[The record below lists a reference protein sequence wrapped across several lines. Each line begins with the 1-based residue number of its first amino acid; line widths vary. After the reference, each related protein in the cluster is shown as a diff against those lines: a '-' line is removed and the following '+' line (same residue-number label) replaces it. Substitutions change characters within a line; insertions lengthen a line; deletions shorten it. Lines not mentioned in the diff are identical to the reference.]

1 MPGSMRQRGENSWN
15 LRVYAGRDAVT
26 GRKISI
32 ERTVR
37 GNKRE
42 ASKALAAMVADVD
55 SCPVASAG
63 KGTVAELCRE
73 WLDHAAPSFSPKTVE
88 TTRMY
93 IEDPIIPVLGSLP
106 VTKLTPA
113 DLDRFYRHLLEVG
126 RSRGPYAPATIRRV
140 HGIVRRA
147 LTQGVRWG
155 WITHNPAVDASPP
168 RVPRRE
174 MKPPDPDQVVRLFR
188 LATESDPELATFI
201 MLAASSG
208 ARRGELL
215 ALRWNDIDL
224 DRGSLSIERGI
235 VLVDGI
241 LIEQGT
247 KTHQSRRISLD
258 AGTVSALNAHRL
270 RLTARAQEAGATVTS
285 ESFVFSNSVD
295 GSSPWHPDSTTRAFR
310 KICEGAGVSDVRL
323 HDLRHYV
330 ATRLLTAGVDVR
342 TVAGRLGHRNPSTT
356 LNVYSHF
363 VPESDQEAADALGR
377 IFQDAV
383 HVFGEAESDR
393 PLVESRP
400 RRASGS
406 DPRRLQGP
414 K

>member
-15 LRVYAGRDAVT
+15 LRVYAGRDAAT
-26 GRKISI
+26 GRKISV

-42 ASKALAAMVADVD
+42 ASKVLAAMVAEVD
-55 SCPVASAG
+55 RRPVTSAG

-73 WLDHAAPSFSPKTVE
+73 WLDFATSSFSPKTVE

-93 IEDPIIPVLGSLP
+93 IEDPIVPLLGSLQ
-106 VTKLTPA
+106 VARLTPS
-113 DLDRFYRHLLEVG
+113 DLDRFYRQLLEVG

-140 HGIVRRA
+140 HGIIRRA
-147 LTQGVRWG
+147 LSQGVRWG
-155 WITHNPAVDASPP
+155 WITHNPAIDASPP
-168 RVPRRE
+168 RVPLKE
-174 MKPPDPDQVVRLFR
+174 LKPPDPDQVVRVFH
-188 LATESDPELATFI
+188 LAQESDPELATFI

-215 ALRWNDIDL
+215 ALRWSDVDL
-224 DRGSLSIERGI
+224 DRGRLSIERGI
-235 VLVDGI
+235 VRVGDG

-258 AGTVSALNAHRL
+258 AGTVAALRSHEAL
-270 RLTARAQEAGATVTS
+270 MIERAQAVSCVMTPQG
-285 ESFVFSNSVD
+285 FIFSHSVD
-295 GSSPWHPDSTTRAFR
+295 CSSPWHPDSTSRAFR
-310 KICEGAGVSDVRL
+310 RICHQAGVTGVRL

-330 ATRLLTAGVDVR
+330 ATRLLAAGVDVR

-363 VPESDQEAADALGR
+363 VPETDQEAAETLGR
-377 IFQDAV
+377 IFEDA
-383 HVFGEAESDR
+383 GK
-393 PLVESRP
+393 
-400 RRASGS
+400 
-406 DPRRLQGP
+406 P
-414 K
+414 KS

>member
-15 LRVYAGRDAVT
+15 LRVYAGRDAAT
-26 GRKISI
+26 GRKISV

-42 ASKALAAMVADVD
+42 ASKVLAAMVAEVD
-55 SCPVASAG
+55 RRPVTSVG

-73 WLDHAAPSFSPKTVE
+73 WLELAAPSFSPKTVE

-93 IEDPIIPVLGSLP
+93 IEDPIIPLLGSLQ
-106 VTKLTPA
+106 VAKLTPS
-113 DLDRFYRHLLEVG
+113 DLDRFYRQLLDVG

-140 HGIVRRA
+140 HGIIRRA

-155 WITHNPAVDASPP
+155 WINHNPAIDASPP
-168 RVPRRE
+168 RVPMKE
-174 MKPPDPDQVVRLFR
+174 LKPPDPAQVVRVFN
-188 LATESDPELATFI
+188 LAREADPELATFI

-215 ALRWNDIDL
+215 ALRWRDIDL
-224 DRGSLSIERGI
+224 DRGRLSIERGI
-235 VLVDGI
+235 VRVDRD

-258 AGTVSALNAHRL
+258 AGTVAALIAHKLRMLERAESAAAVI
-270 RLTARAQEAGATVTS
+270 TP
-285 ESFVFSNSVD
+285 ESFVFSNAVD
-295 GSSPWHPDSTTRAFR
+295 GVSPWHPDSTSRAFR
-310 KICEGAGVSDVRL
+310 RISLQAGVMGIRL

-330 ATRLLTAGVDVR
+330 ATRLLAAGVDVR

-363 VPESDQEAADALGR
+363 VPEADQEAADALGR
-377 IFQDAV
+377 IFDDA
-383 HVFGEAESDR
+383 GRADQESQT
-393 PLVESRP
+393 P
-400 RRASGS
+400 
-406 DPRRLQGP
+406 RLQVSDG
-414 K
+414 

>member
-42 ASKALAAMVADVD
+42 ASKVLAAMVAEVD
-55 SCPVASAG
+55 QRPVASAG
-63 KGTVAELCRE
+63 KETVADLFRE
-73 WLDHAAPSFSPKTVE
+73 WLAHAAPSFSPKTVE

-93 IEDPIIPVLGSLP
+93 IEDPIIPVLGSLL
-106 VTKLTPA
+106 VTKLTPSH
-113 DLDRFYRHLLEVG
+113 LDRFYRELLEVG

-140 HGIVRRA
+140 HGIIRRA

-155 WITHNPAVDASPP
+155 WITHNPAIDASPP
-168 RVPRRE
+168 RVPMKE
-174 MKPPDPDQVVRLFR
+174 LKPPDPGQVVQLFR
-188 LATESDPELATFI
+188 LAEESDLELATFI
-201 MLAASSG
+201 ILAASSG

-215 ALRWNDIDL
+215 ALRWSDIDL
-224 DRGSLSIERGI
+224 DPGRLSIERGI
-235 VLVDGI
+235 VLVNGD

-258 AGTVSALNAHRL
+258 AGTVSALRAHE
-270 RLTARAQEAGATVTS
+270 ARAIERAKAASSAVTT
-285 ESFVFSNSVD
+285 ESFVFSHSVD
-295 GSSPWHPDSTTRAFR
+295 GSSPWHPDSTSRAFR
-310 KICEGAGVSDVRL
+310 KICEQAGVTGVRL

-330 ATRLLTAGVDVR
+330 ATRLLAAGVDVR

-363 VPESDQEAADALGR
+363 VPETDREAADALGR
-377 IFQDAV
+377 IFDDAT
-383 HVFGEAESDR
+383 R
-393 PLVESRP
+393 PDS
-400 RRASGS
+400 
-406 DPRRLQGP
+406 
-414 K
+414 

>member
-26 GRKISI
+26 GRKISV

-42 ASKALAAMVADVD
+42 ASKVLAAMVAEVD
-55 SCPVASAG
+55 RRPVTSAG
-63 KGTVAELCRE
+63 KGTVADLCRE
-73 WLDHAAPSFSPKTVE
+73 WLEFATPSFSPKTVE

-93 IEDPIIPVLGSLP
+93 IDDPIIPVLGSLQ
-106 VTKLTPA
+106 VAKLSPS
-113 DLDRFYRHLLEVG
+113 DLDRFYRQLLEVG

-140 HGIVRRA
+140 HGIIRRA
-147 LTQGVRWG
+147 LSQGVRWG
-155 WITHNPAVDASPP
+155 WITHNPAIDASPP
-168 RVPRRE
+168 RVPLKE
-174 MKPPDPDQVVRLFR
+174 LKPPDPDQVVGVFHF
-188 LATESDPELATFI
+188 AQESDPELATFI

-215 ALRWNDIDL
+215 ALRWSDVDL
-224 DRGSLSIERGI
+224 DRGRLSIERGI
-235 VLVDGI
+235 VRVGDD

-258 AGTVSALNAHRL
+258 AGTVAALRAHEAL
-270 RLTARAQEAGATVTS
+270 MIERAQAAASTITS
-285 ESFVFSNSVD
+285 QSFVFSHSAD
-295 GSSPWHPDSTTRAFR
+295 CSSPWHPDSTSRAFR
-310 KICEGAGVSDVRL
+310 RVCQQAGVKDVRL

-330 ATRLLTAGVDVR
+330 ATRLLAAGVDVR

-363 VPESDQEAADALGR
+363 VPETDQEAAETLGR
-377 IFQDAV
+377 IFEDA
-383 HVFGEAESDR
+383 DR
-393 PLVESRP
+393 P
-400 RRASGS
+400 ASS
-406 DPRRLQGP
+406 
-414 K
+414 

>member
-26 GRKISI
+26 GRQISI

-42 ASKALAAMVADVD
+42 ASKVLAAMVAEVD
-55 SCPVASAG
+55 RRPVASAR
-63 KGTVAELCRE
+63 KGTVAVLCRE
-73 WLDHAAPSFSPKTVE
+73 WLDQAAPSFSPKTVE

-93 IEDPIIPVLGSLP
+93 IEDPIVPMLGSLP

-113 DLDRFYRHLLEVG
+113 DIDRFYRQLLEVG

-140 HGIVRRA
+140 HGILRRA

-155 WITHNPAVDASPP
+155 WITHNPAIDASPP
-168 RVPRRE
+168 RVPMKE
-174 MKPPDPDQVVRLFR
+174 LKPPDPGQLVQLFR
-188 LATESDPELATFI
+188 LAQESDPELATFI

-215 ALRWNDIDL
+215 ALRSGDIDF
-224 DRGSLSIERGI
+224 DRGTLSIERGI
-235 VLVDGI
+235 VLVGGN

-258 AGTVSALNAHRL
+258 AGTVSALEEHRE
-270 RLTARAQEAGATVTS
+270 RMMDRAQAAGTALITGC
-285 ESFVFSNSVD
+285 FVFSHSAD
-295 GSSPWHPDSTTRAFR
+295 GSSPWHPDSTSRAFR
-310 KICEGAGVSDVRL
+310 KICLQAGVTGVRL

-330 ATRLLTAGVDVR
+330 ATRLLAAGVDVR

-363 VPESDQEAADALGR
+363 VPEADQEAADALGR
-377 IFQDAV
+377 IFEDAA
-383 HVFGEAESDR
+383 HPHS
-393 PLVESRP
+393 
-400 RRASGS
+400 
-406 DPRRLQGP
+406 
-414 K
+414 

>member
-26 GRKISI
+26 GQKISI

-42 ASKALAAMVADVD
+42 ASKALAAMVAEVD
-55 SCPVASAG
+55 RRPVTSAG
-63 KGTVAELCRE
+63 KGTVAELCKE
-73 WLDHAAPSFSPKTVE
+73 WLEHAAPSFSPKTVE

-106 VTKLTPA
+106 VAKLTPA
-113 DLDRFYRHLLEVG
+113 ELDRFYRQLLEVG

-140 HGIVRRA
+140 HGIIRRA

-155 WITHNPAVDASPP
+155 WLTHNPAIDASPP
-168 RVPRRE
+168 RVPIKGV
-174 MKPPDPDQVVRLFR
+174 KPPSPGQVVQLFR
-188 LATESDPELATFI
+188 LALETDPELATFI

-215 ALRWNDIDL
+215 ALRWSDIDL

-235 VLVDGI
+235 VKVDGR
-241 LIEQGT
+241 LIEHGT

-258 AGTVSALNAHRL
+258 AGT
-270 RLTARAQEAGATVTS
+270 LTALQAHQVRVTERAQAAGSAVTS
-285 ESFVFSNSVD
+285 QSFVFSHSVD

-310 KICEGAGVSDVRL
+310 KICAQAGVSGVRL

-363 VPESDQEAADALGR
+363 VPESDQDAAEALGR
-377 IFQDAV
+377 IFEDAIQ
-383 HVFGEAESDR
+383 G
-393 PLVESRP
+393 VE
-400 RRASGS
+400 RADSGV
-406 DPRRLQGP
+406 GP
-414 K
+414 